1 MKEIVLL
8 YWPKEGSVEK
18 SAKKLF
24 ESFDKNEIDIFDLDS
39 FDLKNLKNYKTIIL
53 GNSTVGAERW
63 QDADNNNIWFGFFRD
78 LKDYD
83 ISKHKIALFGL
94 GNQVLYPA
102 HFVDG
107 LGFLYEEVKNLNG
120 NIIGKWPT
128 EGYSFTD
135 SEAVEDDYFYGLAL
149 DEDFEPELTQ
159 ERINKWIEQLK
170 KES

>member
-63 QDADNNNIWFGFFRD
+63 QDADNNNIWFSFFRE

-83 ISKHKIALFGL
+83 ISKHQIALFGL

-135 SEAVEDDYFYGLAL
+135 SEGVEDDYFYGLAL